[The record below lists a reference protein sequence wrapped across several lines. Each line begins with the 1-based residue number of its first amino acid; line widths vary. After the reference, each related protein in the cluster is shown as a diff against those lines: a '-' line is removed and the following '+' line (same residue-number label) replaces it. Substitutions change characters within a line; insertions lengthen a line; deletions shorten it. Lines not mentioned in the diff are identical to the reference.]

1 MGAATCFFILMDTD
15 PTAENHWDF
24 HNSAKQWGGDAAAQ
38 YGHVK

>member
-24 HNSAKQWGGDAAAQ
+24 HNLAKQWGQMQQHNMDM
-38 YGHVK
+38 